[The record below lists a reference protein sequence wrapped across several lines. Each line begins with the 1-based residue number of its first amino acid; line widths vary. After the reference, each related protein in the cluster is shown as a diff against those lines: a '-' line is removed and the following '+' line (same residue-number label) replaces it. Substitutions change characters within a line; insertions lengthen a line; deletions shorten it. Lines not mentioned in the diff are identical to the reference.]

1 MPVNGTFAP
10 IPAGRRVAVEPL
22 ESTDAPRP
30 KSFKKRKRSFASSWL
45 RRILRQRRCS
55 GQAAGQAMRSNSIP
69 KGMLATYERIV
80 GLTDDVC
87 DRQLNS
93 EYRDLARAMTEALCR
108 KRPSPLSSGQPRTW
122 AGGIV
127 YVLGR
132 INFLGDRSFPP
143 YMTMADLC
151 AAFGVGESTVHAKAR
166 VIEKTLRTGAF
177 DPKWALPSLVG
188 SNPLVWMA
196 EVNGL
201 LVDLRTMPREVQEVA
216 FAKGIIPYIPADGQD
231 RS

>member
-1 MPVNGTFAP
+1 LMTGPT
-10 IPAGRRVAVEPL
+10 
-22 ESTDAPRP
+22 
-30 KSFKKRKRSFASSWL
+30 
-45 RRILRQRRCS
+45 
-55 GQAAGQAMRSNSIP
+55 RSNSVP
-69 KGMLATYERIV
+69 KGMLPVYERIV

-87 DRQLNS
+87 DKRLNS
-93 EYRDLARAMTEALCR
+93 EYRDLARAMTGALCR
-108 KRPSPLSSGQPRTW
+108 KRPSPLTSGQPRTW

-143 YMTMADLC
+143 YLTTADLC
-151 AAFGVGESTVHAKAR
+151 AAFGVGESTLHAKAR
-166 VIEKTLRTGAF
+166 VIEKTLKTRIF
-177 DPKWALPSLVG
+177 DPRWTLPSLVG

-216 FAKGIIPYIPADGQD
+216 FAKGIIPYIPADRQD

>member
-1 MPVNGTFAP
+1 MVR
-10 IPAGRRVAVEPL
+10 AGAY
-22 ESTDAPRP
+22 
-30 KSFKKRKRSFASSWL
+30 
-45 RRILRQRRCS
+45 
-55 GQAAGQAMRSNSIP
+55 MRSNSVP
-69 KGMLATYERIV
+69 KAMMPVYERII

-93 EYRDLARAMTEALCR
+93 EYRDLARDMTGALCR
-108 KRPSPLSSGQPRTW
+108 KRPSPLSSGQHRTW

-143 YMTMADLC
+143 YMTTADLC

-166 VIEKTLRTGAF
+166 VIEKALRIGVF

-196 EVNGL
+196 EVDGL
-201 LVDLRTMPREVQEVA
+201 LVDLRTMSRESRKWLSPRASFRTSPQMRRTDRDPWSRGAQHGGKSLSQAPEKESPEGIA
-216 FAKGIIPYIPADGQD
+216 RMADCDDCLLWPEPEPSHKGCRGHRAI
-231 RS
+231 

>member
-1 MPVNGTFAP
+1 MGGTAFYSLS
-10 IPAGRRVAVEPL
+10 R
-22 ESTDAPRP
+22 
-30 KSFKKRKRSFASSWL
+30 L
-45 RRILRQRRCS
+45 RR
-55 GQAAGQAMRSNSIP
+55 AAALITGPTQSNPVP
-69 KGMLATYERIV
+69 KGMLPVYERIV

-87 DRQLNS
+87 DKQLNS
-93 EYRDLARAMTEALCR
+93 EYRDLARAMTGALCR
-108 KRPSPLSSGQPRTW
+108 KRPSPLTSGQPRTW

-143 YMTMADLC
+143 YMTTADLC
-151 AAFGVGESTVHAKAR
+151 AAFGVGESTLHAKAR
-166 VIEKTLRTGAF
+166 VIEKNLKTRIF
-177 DPKWALPSLVG
+177 DPKWTLPSLVA

-201 LVDLRTMPREVQEVA
+201 LVDLRRMPREVQEVA
-216 FAKGIIPYIPADGQD
+216 FAKGIIPYIPADRQH

>member
-1 MPVNGTFAP
+1 MHRGRSRSKKKSIVRLLLAASYSAAAAMVGT
-10 IPAGRRVAVEPL
+10 G
-22 ESTDAPRP
+22 
-30 KSFKKRKRSFASSWL
+30 
-45 RRILRQRRCS
+45 
-55 GQAAGQAMRSNSIP
+55 GAMRSNSIP
-69 KGMLATYERIV
+69 KGMLAIYERIV

-87 DRQLNS
+87 ERQLNS
-93 EYRDLARAMTEALCR
+93 EYRDLARSMTGALCR
-108 KRPSPLSSGQPRTW
+108 KRPSPLASGQPRTW

-143 YMTMADLC
+143 YMTTADLC

-166 VIEKTLRTGAF
+166 AIEKTLRTGAF
-177 DPKWALPSLVG
+177 DPKWALPSLIG

-201 LVDLRTMPREVQEVA
+201 LVDLRTMPREVQEMA
-216 FAKGIIPYIPADGQD
+216 FVKGIIPYIPADGQD

>member
-1 MPVNGTFAP
+1 MDDPFAP

-22 ESTDAPRP
+22 ESTDAPGP
-30 KSFKKRKRSFASSWL
+30 KSFKKEIDRSPPPGCVVF
-45 RRILRQRRCS
+45 CGS
-55 GQAAGQAMRSNSIP
+55 GDGRDRGCYAVELDP
-69 KGMLATYERIV
+69 KAMLAIYERIV

-87 DRQLNS
+87 ERQLNS
-93 EYRDLARAMTEALCR
+93 EYRDLARSMTGALCR
-108 KRPSPLSSGQPRTW
+108 KRPSPLASGQPRTW

-143 YMTMADLC
+143 YMTTVDLC

-166 VIEKTLRTGAF
+166 AIEKTLRTGAF
-177 DPKWALPSLVG
+177 DPKWALPSLIG

>member
-1 MPVNGTFAP
+1 
-10 IPAGRRVAVEPL
+10 
-22 ESTDAPRP
+22 
-30 KSFKKRKRSFASSWL
+30 
-45 RRILRQRRCS
+45 
-55 GQAAGQAMRSNSIP
+55 MRSNSVP
-69 KGMLATYERIV
+69 KAMLPVYEKIV

-87 DRQLNS
+87 DRRLNS
-93 EYRDLARAMTEALCR
+93 EYRDLAREMTGALSR

-132 INFLGDRSFPP
+132 INFLGDPSFPP
-143 YMTMADLC
+143 YMTTADLC

-166 VIEKTLRTGAF
+166 VIEKALRIGVF
-177 DPKWALPSLVG
+177 DLQWTLPSLVG

-196 EVNGL
+196 EVDGL
-201 LVDLRTMPREVQEVA
+201 LVDLRTMPREVQEAA
-216 FAKGIIPYIPADGQD
+216 FAKGIIPYIPADASD

>member
-1 MPVNGTFAP
+1 
-10 IPAGRRVAVEPL
+10 
-22 ESTDAPRP
+22 
-30 KSFKKRKRSFASSWL
+30 
-45 RRILRQRRCS
+45 
-55 GQAAGQAMRSNSIP
+55 MRSNSVP
-69 KGMLATYERIV
+69 KGMLPIYERIV
-80 GLTDDVC
+80 GVTDDVC

-93 EYRDLARAMTEALCR
+93 EYRDLARAMTGALCR
-108 KRPSPLSSGQPRTW
+108 KRPSPLTSGQPRTW

-143 YMTMADLC
+143 YMTTADLC

-166 VIEKTLRTGAF
+166 VIEKSLRTGAF
-177 DPKWALPSLVG
+177 DPKWALPSLVD

-216 FAKGIIPYIPADGQD
+216 FAKGIIPHIPADGQD